1 MRLKCR
7 SLDNKTAH
15 LALYKMTRVCHIKI
29 LVPPQSMRL
38 KFVLLSG

>member
-7 SLDNKTAH
+7 SLDDKTAH

-29 LVPPQSMRL
+29 LVLPQFMRL
-38 KFVLLSG
+38 KLMLLSG